1 MSFETYYISKFFG
14 KPALHNLTSQG
25 VGQRIASAVHCA
37 ELLVP
42 RAVRPWTADIPVEGI
57 QIQPRRT
64 IMFTPALFPLAA
76 FSLFGKGFAGLAMQF
91 EPPPHQRDAQT
102 S

>member
-1 MSFETYYISKFFG
+1 MFQNFFC
-14 KPALHNLTSQG
+14 KPALYNLTSQR
-25 VGQRIASAVHCA
+25 VGQRVASAVHCA
-37 ELLVP
+37 ESLVLG
-42 RAVRPWTADIPVEGI
+42 AIWSWAADIPVEGI

-64 IMFTPALFPLAA
+64 MMFTPDPFPLAA

-91 EPPPHQRDAQT
+91 GPPPHQRDAQT